1 MNETEHI
8 LLLNSQQYLKARIEE
23 LASKVEQ
30 QADVITQQSVSIA
43 SLENRIQHL
52 EIKVG
57 FLIELRL
64 TNACLISMINFS
76 LNILNKIQE
85 FGAERYVRGSFQ
97 FGEED
102 GRSGGNY

>member
-1 MNETEHI
+1 MNVATNLEKKMAAQEGI
-8 LLLNSQQYLKARIEE
+8 I
-23 LASKVEQ
+23 EQ

-76 LNILNKIQE
+76 FNI
-85 FGAERYVRGSFQ
+85 
-97 FGEED
+97 
-102 GRSGGNY
+102 

>member
-1 MNETEHI
+1 MNVATNLEKKMAAQEGI
-8 LLLNSQQYLKARIEE
+8 I
-23 LASKVEQ
+23 EQ

-64 TNACLISMINFS
+64 TNACLISMI
-76 LNILNKIQE
+76 I
-85 FGAERYVRGSFQ
+85 
-97 FGEED
+97 
-102 GRSGGNY
+102 